1 LYYVLTY
8 PFSPVLNIRGTAE
21 IRYDRAVFLSTD
33 QFNLKKPDVDQYW
46 GVLKAELTYD
56 NTRSIGLNLY
66 NGTRYKVF
74 GEYYHLINSKTTNMA
89 TLGLDFRHY
98 LKIHRSMILALR
110 LAAGTSFGH
119 EKLVY
124 YMGGVD
130 NWLVPSFNDQVPV
143 AQDQNYAFQTLAT
156 NMRGFSQNI
165 RNGNSF
171 FVINTEIRLPVFRYF
186 FNHPVRSDFLNNF
199 QVVAFGDVG
208 TAWTGPTPYSKE
220 NELFTTYIQKAPLFV
235 KVELLKE
242 PIVEGFGFG
251 LRTRIFGYFLRGD
264 VAWGVEDGHVRKAI
278 FYVSLSLDF

>member
-1 LYYVLTY
+1 
-8 PFSPVLNIRGTAE
+8 
-21 IRYDRAVFLSTD
+21 
-33 QFNLKKPDVDQYW
+33 
-46 GVLKAELTYD
+46 
-56 NTRSIGLNLY
+56 
-66 NGTRYKVF
+66 
-74 GEYYHLINSKTTNMA
+74 
-89 TLGLDFRHY
+89 
-98 LKIHRSMILALR
+98 
-110 LAAGTSFGH
+110 
-119 EKLVY
+119 
-124 YMGGVD
+124 
-130 NWLVPSFNDQVPV
+130 
-143 AQDQNYAFQTLAT
+143 
-156 NMRGFSQNI
+156 MRGFSQNI